1 MNLTVEKV
9 AVIGINDKL
18 SVTEDSKVED
28 IEKLV
33 MNDNT
38 LETKVIN
45 TELLS
50 LAKEKELKEKELELN
65 QFSQYSLEVF
75 VSRSQR

>member
-45 TELLS
+45 T
-50 LAKEKELKEKELELN
+50 
-65 QFSQYSLEVF
+65 
-75 VSRSQR
+75 

>member
-50 LAKEKELKEKELELN
+50 LAKEKELKEKELELS